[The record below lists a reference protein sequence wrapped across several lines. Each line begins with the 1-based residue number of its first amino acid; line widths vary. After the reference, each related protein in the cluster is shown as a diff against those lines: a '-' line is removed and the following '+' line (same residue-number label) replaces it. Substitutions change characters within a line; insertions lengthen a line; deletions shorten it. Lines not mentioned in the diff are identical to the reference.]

1 MKPIPKILTALI
13 VLALAIPAGAE
24 VTDEQVRRA
33 REEVNSLVA
42 ESADLGEQVQAA
54 YSLQFALEDE
64 ITKLKESIEFARV
77 KLTEIE
83 SRLEEV
89 AIEMYMGSSTASS
102 LTVLLSSTDEDYE
115 AASQYLQDVNGVEI
129 SVINELKT
137 FRTELDRQTSRLAE
151 ASEEQ
156 KVNAAELEEM
166 AALLYAD
173 LGDAQVRYDELVNQ
187 QAFEAEQRRQEER
200 RRQEEERRRQEA
212 EAAAAA
218 AAAAAA
224 TSTTTTSPS
233 TATTQPTTATSPT
246 TSPPPTTGTT
256 SPPPPPPPSGNGG
269 CPVAGAVFFSD
280 TWGAARSGG
289 RSHQGVD
296 MMAQR
301 GTPVAAIFSG
311 TISSMRSSS
320 LGGKTIW
327 LRANGDTFYYAHLD
341 THAAGLS
348 VGQPVGVGEII
359 GTVGSTG
366 NASDLYPHLH
376 FEYHPGGG
384 SAVNPYPLVKGIC
397 G

>member
-1 MKPIPKILTALI
+1 MKTIPKILIALL
-13 VLALAIPAGAE
+13 VFALAIPAGAD

-33 REEVNSLVA
+33 REEVNALVA
-42 ESADLGEQVQAA
+42 ESADLGAQVEAA
-54 YSLQFALEDE
+54 YSLQFALENE
-64 ITKLKESIEFARV
+64 ITKLQESIEFARV

-83 SRLEEV
+83 GRLEEV

-129 SVINELKT
+129 NVINELKT
-137 FRTELDRQTSRLAE
+137 FRTELDRQTARLAE

-156 KVNAAELEEM
+156 KVNAAELEEL
-166 AALLYAD
+166 ATLLYAD
-173 LGDAQVRYDELVNQ
+173 LGEAQVRYDELVSQ
-187 QAFEAEQRRQEER
+187 QAFEAEQRRQEEL
-200 RRQEEERRRQEA
+200 RRQEEERLRQE
-212 EAAAAA
+212 A

-224 TSTTTTSPS
+224 TSTTTTAPSS
-233 TATTQPTTATSPT
+233 TATTQATSGSSPTT

-256 SPPPPPPPSGNGG
+256 APPPPPPTGNGA

-311 TISSMRSSS
+311 TISSMRSSN

-348 VGQPVGVGEII
+348 VGQSVSVGEII

-366 NASDLYPHLH
+366 NASAAYPHLH